1 MLAEDP
7 RVSEANPMFARVEHP
22 GYGRF
27 LTASS
32 PLAFA
37 ASPRVPP
44 APAARI
50 GDHTAL
56 VLGDVLG
63 LSPDAV
69 AALRAE
75 RIVGGPAPAP
85 SAPTAPTG
93 PRAP

>member
-1 MLAEDP
+1 
-7 RVSEANPMFARVEHP
+7 MFARVDHP

-27 LTASS
+27 LTATS

-37 ASPRVPP
+37 ASPRLPP

-50 GDHTAL
+50 GEHTAQ

-63 LSPDAV
+63 LAADAV

-75 RIVGGPAPAP
+75 RVVGGPVDAPPASP
-85 SAPTAPTG
+85 ARPAATAP
-93 PRAP
+93 